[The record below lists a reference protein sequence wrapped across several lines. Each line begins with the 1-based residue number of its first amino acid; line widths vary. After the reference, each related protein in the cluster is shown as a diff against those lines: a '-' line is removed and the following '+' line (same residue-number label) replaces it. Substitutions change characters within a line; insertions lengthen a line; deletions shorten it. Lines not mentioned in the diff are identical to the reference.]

1 MKVVIYFDRETRR
14 TKTSLSYVMY
24 GKYGS
29 SGFMFVGDTD
39 VTCFGPLI
47 DSGFGSTVF
56 QKRSAA
62 RTNYYDTVTDYLLLG
77 VDEDEGYRLLSSC
90 QACVQTR
97 KAFNLH
103 DLLLIHV
110 PFREPREISLYDTT
124 TLNNTQAVIL
134 ILRECLNQDN
144 RLRQGL
150 EGLHSR
156 QTYTETLYDR
166 LRPYALPVLWT
177 ALVDLV
183 KWSDDNEEGGCV
195 NPGPARSAGI
205 KARPSSFSRD

>member
-1 MKVVIYFDRETRR
+1 MKVVIFFDREQGRK
-14 TKTSLSYVMY
+14 KTSMRYIMY
-24 GKYGS
+24 GKYSG
-29 SGFMFVGDTD
+29 SGFMFVGDTN
-39 VTCFGPLI
+39 VTCFGPIL
-47 DSGFGSTVF
+47 GPGYGSTVF
-56 QKRSAA
+56 QQRSST
-62 RTNYYDTVTDYLLLG
+62 RPEYFDTVTDYLLLS
-77 VDEDEGYRLLSSC
+77 VDGEETHKLLSSC
-90 QACVQTR
+90 QACAQTK

-110 PFREPREISLYDTT
+110 PFREPKEIPLFEAT
-124 TLNNTQAVIL
+124 TLHSTQAVIL
-134 ILRECLNQDN
+134 ILRESLNPDN

-156 QTYTETLYDR
+156 QTYTETVYDH

-177 ALVDLV
+177 VLIDLV
-183 KWSDDNEEGGCV
+183 RWPDDNEEGCV